1 MLKFITTTNPA
12 FVDVTSQLSH
22 LKKCCTYK
30 LPDLV
35 ADISKAITETQEV
48 AASVKKHEEAFK
60 APIERKFDRHIA
72 DLKHLDAR
80 VKSLGDRSVQ
90 LMNMYGASLSPTEK
104 ALENFLITMNKFSRT
119 WEETAVE
126 VKKDLDEEEKL
137 RKREERRQAKAKAE
151 EEARARGQAPP
162 QAQRKQAPKQPPQS
176 GHLID
181 RLNRE
186 ITNGNVKLRSV
197 PPAAT

>member
-22 LKKCCTYK
+22 LKKCCTCTTRSLSPLFPKPHTPPDK

-119 WEETAVE
+119 WEVWLLPCGWPLFGLLLSSHHPPFLAHR
-126 VKKDLDEEEKL
+126 KL
-137 RKREERRQAKAKAE
+137 LSK
-151 EEARARGQAPP
+151 
-162 QAQRKQAPKQPPQS
+162 
-176 GHLID
+176 
-181 RLNRE
+181 
-186 ITNGNVKLRSV
+186 
-197 PPAAT
+197 

>member
-22 LKKCCTYK
+22 LKKCCTCTTRSLSPLFPKPHTPPDK

-60 APIERKFDRHIA
+60 APIEVNPIPPPTFSSSPHKKKKKKTLQQRKFDRHIA

-119 WEETAVE
+119 WEVWLLPCGWPLFGLLLSSHHPPFLAHR
-126 VKKDLDEEEKL
+126 KL
-137 RKREERRQAKAKAE
+137 LSK
-151 EEARARGQAPP
+151 
-162 QAQRKQAPKQPPQS
+162 
-176 GHLID
+176 
-181 RLNRE
+181 
-186 ITNGNVKLRSV
+186 
-197 PPAAT
+197 